1 MIRIMGKLW
10 KAWAKVLE
18 IAKVTFESRDKTLL
32 EFSDMRV
39 MEREILCARRL
50 LTQCQDTAFLLAH
63 ELPSVPIS
71 VISRKKKKP
80 ASPRKYSETWWSSQN
95 TCSEGCVDF
104 LLTREEFGALL
115 EPAKNH
121 D

>member
-1 MIRIMGKLW
+1 MPYVTGEVASVIRIIGKLW

-50 LTQCQDTAFLLAH
+50 LPQCQDTAFLLAH
-63 ELPSVPIS
+63 ELPSVLIS
-71 VISRKKKKP
+71 VISRKKKKNLPLPGNIQKLGGHLRIP
-80 ASPRKYSETWWSSQN
+80 ARRA
-95 TCSEGCVDF
+95 V
-104 LLTREEFGALL
+104 
-115 EPAKNH
+115 
-121 D
+121 